1 MFNALSFAEL
11 EALYSKLSDESQKY
25 YSLCQYLERLYYD
38 NAKVPVLVKHEAQM
52 YRLMHKEI
60 ELLIT
65 YVLEAMLQ
73 VEL

>member
-1 MFNALSFAEL
+1 MFNSLSFSEL

-38 NAKVPVLVKHEAQM
+38 NPSVPVLVKHEARM
-52 YRLMHKEI
+52 YRLMHKET

-65 YVLEAMLQ
+65 YILDAMLQ